1 MVDLLMTAEQRQIV
15 ESVAGFLDETL
26 PVGRLRPHAKERTER
41 AAMPDMAALGWFLIG
56 LDEAHG
62 GLGLTVTEEAL
73 IFREFGRNLLGPT
86 PLATVLGMRVA
97 ALAGASELGR
107 AIAESR
113 VTVALANPVS
123 AARIGSEV
131 SGTFQIFDGIG
142 ADVCLVIGEDGE
154 AALIERAAIADIAM
168 RRSSVD
174 GLVLEQAV
182 CDHVTAAASVAAGSD
197 LYVRLSLLAAAMLSG
212 VCEATRDLA
221 TAYAKVRVQ
230 FGRPI
235 GSFQAIKHKC
245 SDMALRADAATNLVN
260 FAAVTL
266 AAQQDDAV
274 QLCTAAKLLTARYA
288 LTSAKEAIQ
297 VHGGIGFTVE
307 CDAHHFLKRAHLYD
321 LIGGGAFR
329 QQQRLL
335 ADAVPLPEL
344 AG

>member
-15 ESVAGFLDETL
+15 ESVAGFLGETL
-26 PVGRLRPHAKERTER
+26 PVGRLRPHAKGRKERD
-41 AAMPDMAALGWFLIG
+41 AMPEMATLGWFLIG

-62 GLGLTVTEEAL
+62 GMGMTMTEEAL
-73 IFREFGRNLLGPT
+73 IFREFGRYLLGPC

-97 ALAGASELGR
+97 ALAGDSQLLQ

-113 VTVALANPVS
+113 VTVALGNPVS
-123 AARIGSEV
+123 AARIGASV
-131 SGTFQIFDGIG
+131 SGTFQLFDGTC
-142 ADVCLVIGEDGE
+142 ADMCLAIGEQGE
-154 AALIERAAIADIAM
+154 AALFERNTIADIGV
-168 RRSSVD
+168 RRSAVD
-174 GLVLEQAV
+174 GLMLEQAV
-182 CDHVTAAASVAAGSD
+182 CDQVPAAAHVAAGSD
-197 LYVRLSLLAAAMLSG
+197 LHIRLSLLAAAMLSG

-221 TAYAKVRVQ
+221 TAYAKDRVQ

-245 SDMALRADAATNLVN
+245 ADMALRADAATNLVN

-266 AAQQDDAV
+266 TAGQGDAA

-288 LTSAKEAIQ
+288 LISAKETIQ

-335 ADAVPLPEL
+335 ADALPLAEM
-344 AG
+344 AA